1 MRSRAAALMQMWW
14 SDACKIGFGLCMAL
28 MLILFACGKRERE
41 NMLAYMEQK
50 YGEAFAPAEA
60 WGGQFG
66 KDYTMLRV
74 RSCKGGGEGIMVR
87 ASGKEPRIYQDNYLA
102 YLLKEEIQQKLK
114 ELAVPVFGSCKVFY
128 RIPELVFPQ
137 DFPADMDVDA
147 FLRHPG
153 SMVKIY
159 IYVKGLPKD
168 GEKQVE
174 DFFALLQEQQYVI
187 GGVISYPA
195 DEKMYGM
202 ITEENFRGD
211 IYQGYQSIAEAVFS
225 MDEKGKPIYL
235 EWKGALSYE

>member
-1 MRSRAAALMQMWW
+1 MWW
-14 SDACKIGFGLCMAL
+14 SKVWKDCLGLCISL
-28 MLILFACGKRERE
+28 SLTVSLFGCGKGERE
-41 NMLAYMEQK
+41 HMLAYMEQK
-50 YGEAFAPAEA
+50 YGEAFASAEA

-74 RSCKGGGEGIMVR
+74 RSCSSGREGILVR
-87 ASGKEPRIYQDNYLA
+87 ASGKEPRVYQDNYLA

-114 ELAVPVFGSCKVFY
+114 ALAVPVFGSCKVFY

-137 DFPADMDVDA
+137 EFPADMEVDA

-159 IYVKGLPKD
+159 IYVRKLPKD
-168 GEKQVE
+168 GQRQVE
-174 DFFALLQEQQYVI
+174 DFFALLQEQGYVI

-195 DEKMYGM
+195 DENMYGM

-235 EWKGALSYE
+235 EWKGALPHE